1 MRGMV
6 IGLLVVVVIIGMIYT
21 LRNNDG
27 ETIVEQKRNLTNEAK
42 IMLLQTRLVRIRE
55 ALNTYF
61 VDHGEY
67 PELLDLLIPDY
78 IRHRQEIMD
87 PWNMPFRLDRDDTL
101 TMVLH
106 SAGPDCQW
114 KTKDDIWRKIE

>member
-1 MRGMV
+1 ML
-6 IGLLVVVVIIGMIYT
+6 IVVVIIGMIYT

-27 ETIVEQKRNLTNEAK
+27 ETIVEQKRNLTYEAS
-42 IMLLQTRLVRIRE
+42 IVLLQTRVVRIRE

-61 VDHGEY
+61 IDHGEY

-78 IRHRQEIMD
+78 IRYRQEIMD
-87 PWNMPFRLDRDDTL
+87 PWNMPFRLDRDETL

-106 SAGPDCQW
+106 SAGPDSQW